1 METWPGEE
9 LRLRASD
16 SVIADKVCKVN
27 ADMER
32 SNREATAGQFKH
44 VWTCKEAVG
53 PRWGPAACGQLPTGP
68 SESTLRRI
76 VPNGFLLPT
85 CPVSTYANQIVS
97 DEEKVCTRSHQTFM
111 NVTKR
116 GSGSTPGLN
125 RGASR

>member
-1 METWPGEE
+1 METWPEKSCVC
-9 LRLRASD
+9 ASD

-44 VWTCKEAVG
+44 VWTCKEAG
-53 PRWGPAACGQLPTGP
+53 SRWGPAAASCRQARPRAP
-68 SESTLRRI
+68 CARI

-85 CPVSTYANQIVS
+85 CPVPLTP
-97 DEEKVCTRSHQTFM
+97 TRSCLTRRRSAHGRTRRS

-116 GSGSTPGLN
+116 GSGSTL
-125 RGASR
+125 A